1 MSYKNILL
9 FLRNQSAAAVALLK
23 GGADGNKLNKNKC
36 SPLHVAVNKGYTD
49 VVKTLLNFSCD
60 VNAQVCYNSTHL
72 RTQELSSSRTE
83 MELEEERVKGGKL
96 NVTFFCFAGFIRG
109 HCPSRC
115 HS

>member
-60 VNAQVCYNSTHL
+60 VNAQVCYNSSHR
-72 RTQELSSSRTE
+72 RTQDLSSSRTE
-83 MELEEERVKGGKL
+83 MELKEERVKGGKL
-96 NVTFFCFAGFIRG
+96 NVTFCCFAGFIRG
-109 HCPSRC
+109 YCPSRC